1 MPLNIRRVDGNHY
14 ALALIGVD
22 RPGIVAAVA
31 GGLSELG
38 CNLEDVTTSLLRGHF
53 AMVLEFSAP
62 AGAARAETIRRHLLA
77 RMAALDV
84 HLDVWPVATSRPD
97 GAATHV
103 LRLHGPDRI
112 GIVAAIADVLASR
125 GASIRDM
132 SCSRDDAG
140 APTYVVVVEVDVP
153 ARVDERALERELR
166 AVADELALRLV
177 LERIQP
183 ESL

>member
-1 MPLNIRRVDGNHY
+1 VDGKHY

-38 CNLEDVTTSLLRGHF
+38 CNLADVTTSLLRGHF

-62 AGAARAETIRRHLLA
+62 AGAPGAEPIRRHLLA
-77 RMAALDV
+77 RTAHLDL
-84 HLDVWPVATSRPD
+84 HLDVWPVEASEPE

-112 GIVAAIADVLASR
+112 GIVAAIADVLAGS

-132 SCSRDDAG
+132 SCSRDELG
-140 APTYVVVVEVDVP
+140 EPTYVVVVEVDVP
-153 ARVDERALERELR
+153 PHADERAMERALR
-166 AVADELALRLV
+166 AVADELGLRLV
-177 LERIQP
+177 LERIQQAP
-183 ESL
+183 F